1 MKSLFGGL
9 ELSSLFIDEGFGTL
23 DSQTLDA
30 AIALLESKRNAG
42 LSIGIVTH
50 VREMKESLPTG
61 LNVVRT
67 VNGSSIKQLES
78 LVVVE

>member
-1 MKSLFGGL
+1 
-9 ELSSLFIDEGFGTL
+9 
-23 DSQTLDA
+23 
-30 AIALLESKRNAG
+30 
-42 LSIGIVTH
+42 
-50 VREMKESLPTG
+50 MKESLPTG